1 MRTTTI
7 APEGARKRLCLK
19 LGALALTA
27 LLLTASVDHVLAQNA
42 AAPLPLIPAA
52 RLQEDITALRD
63 SLVRLH
69 PGIYR
74 YQNKATIDKMF
85 DRCRDAVNHPMT
97 VPEFFKHID
106 HLIGQLE
113 DGHTEC
119 FMPADANQWLKSNAG
134 LFPAGLWLSGRH
146 AYLLCNAMNFAA
158 GTEILAVNGTPTSK
172 IINDMLGE
180 LSSDGANLTGKYDK
194 INRGHDPFPYLY
206 FVLNGSQD
214 TFHISYRTPEGAADI
229 VAISSRRFSSVECI
243 PSMPQP
249 SKYLSLEYKPEGVA
263 VLTIRTLLNE
273 YLDRTGEKFGDFLF
287 NSFKDIREK
296 HISKLII
303 DLRGN
308 GGGQDTNGSLLF
320 SYLTDRPFRYYE
332 RLDKT
337 SGPYFQH
344 PNLAVQQPNAEHY
357 DGKLFILINGG
368 TFSSTAEFAA
378 IAKSNNRGLL
388 MGEETGG
395 GYYGNTSG
403 DRATIYLP
411 NSKIRV
417 NVPLTQYTLA
427 VKHLRHGERGV
438 IPDVDIHPTIG
449 DKLTGKDV
457 QMEDALQLA
466 GNH

>member
-7 APEGARKRLCLK
+7 APRRGKERLCLK

-27 LLLTASVDHVLAQNA
+27 MFLTAMAGHVLGQTAG
-42 AAPLPLIPAA
+42 APLPLIPAE
-52 RLQEDITALRD
+52 RLREDITALGD

-74 YQNKATIDKMF
+74 YQNKVAIDKAF
-85 DRCRDAVNHPMT
+85 DSCRRAIDRPMS

-119 FMPADANQWLKSNAG
+119 FMPADANQWLKNNAG

-146 AYLLCNAMNFAA
+146 AYLLCSAMNFDA
-158 GTEILAVNGTPTSK
+158 GTEILDVNGTPMSK
-172 IINDMLGE
+172 IVNDMLGE
-180 LSSDGANLTGKYDK
+180 LSSDGTNLTGKYDK

-214 TFHISYRTPEGAADI
+214 TFRISYRTPGGIAGTTTI
-229 VAISSRRFSSVECI
+229 PSKRFSGVECI

-249 SKYLSLEYKPEGVA
+249 SKYLTLEYKPDGVA

-273 YLDRTGEKFGDFLF
+273 YLDRTGEKFRDFLF
-287 NSFKDIREK
+287 SSFKDIGEK
-296 HISKLII
+296 HVSKLII
-303 DLRGN
+303 DVRGN
-308 GGGQDTNGSLLF
+308 GGGEDTNGSLLF
-320 SYLTDRPFRYYE
+320 SYLTDRPFRYYV

-337 SGPYFQH
+337 SGPYFEH
-344 PNLAVQQPNAEHY
+344 PNLAIQQPNAEHF
-357 DGKLFILINGG
+357 DGKVYILINGG

-388 MGEETGG
+388 IGEETGG

-403 DRATIYLP
+403 DRVTIYLP

-417 NVPLTQYTLA
+417 NIPLTRYTLA
-427 VKHLRHGERGV
+427 VKHLKHGERGV
-438 IPDVDIHPTIG
+438 IPDVEIHPTIG
-449 DKLTGKDV
+449 DKLSGKDI

-466 GNH
+466 GNQ